1 MDINE
6 ILKKSD
12 QLFISDRP
20 QDGAAY
26 LEKCLKDVSG
36 EEEEC
41 TIKLPILN
49 ELMGYYRSITQL
61 ETAWEYALEAE
72 RIIDEYHLESNIASV
87 TTDLNIA
94 NLYRAGGE
102 VKKALDLYKKV
113 EKIYQDEG
121 LTDDRRV
128 GGVYNNIS
136 VACMELRDMESA
148 VKYGEKAIEAIK
160 NLPGSADERI
170 TIYGNLAGALLQAK
184 EPDFKKIEGYLDQ
197 AKELFENECPQSGH
211 YGAVLGMMGY
221 VCFRQRDLAGAIK
234 KYEEAAEETK
244 KHYGENAD
252 YKRVMATL
260 DQLNKLAKK

>member
-12 QLFISDRP
+12 QLFISDHP
-20 QDGAAY
+20 EDGAAY
-26 LEKCLKDVSG
+26 LEQCLEDVYSG
-36 EEEEC
+36 EKMC

-49 ELMGYYRSITQL
+49 ELMGYYRSISQL
-61 ETAWEYALEAE
+61 DTAWKYALEAE
-72 RIIDEYHLESNIASV
+72 KIIEEYGLESNIASV

-94 NLYRAGGE
+94 NLYRASGE
-102 VKKALDLYKKV
+102 VEQALNIYKKV
-113 EKIYQDEG
+113 EGIYQTEG
-121 LTDDRRV
+121 LTNDRRV
-128 GGVYNNIS
+128 GGVYNNMS
-136 VACMELRDMESA
+136 VAYMELRDLESA

-184 EPDFKKIEGYLDQ
+184 EPDFKKIEEYLDQ
-197 AKELFENECPQSGH
+197 AKDLFENECPQSGH

-221 VCFRQRDLAGAIK
+221 VCFRQGNLAGAIK

-260 DQLNKLAKK
+260 DQLHKMAKK